1 MSTLRSVVPLAVL
14 VAAVA
19 CSRGEGKASGPRAVP
34 IRATAAVEK
43 DMPVEIRAVGK
54 IVSSQSVAIRP
65 QVSGTLV
72 ATHFTE
78 GQAVKKGDLLVEI
91 DRRPFEAALAEAK
104 ARLAQDEARSQNARE
119 DAARYAGLVDKEFVT
134 RQQHDAA
141 KANAAAFEAQV
152 AADRAAVD
160 RARLNLAYATIRA
173 PISGR
178 TGKLLVHAGN
188 VVQAGAPEPLLTLEQ
203 VKPVFAEFAL
213 PERHLAALRAR
224 RATPP
229 PVRLTT
235 SGGVKGIVGELAFV
249 DNSVDPATGT
259 IIVKARVANDDE
271 ALWPGQS
278 VDVFLRVA
286 ERARAVVVPASA
298 VPTGQQGDYVYVIT
312 AEKKAQLRLVQVE
325 QAGAKEVVIG
335 KGVSP
340 GELVVTEG
348 HLKLR
353 PDMPVEILP
362 DGAPSR

>member
-1 MSTLRSVVPLAVL
+1 MRPTAPLPLAVL
-14 VAAVA
+14 VAAAVA
-19 CSRGEGKASGPRAVP
+19 CSRGEGKAIGPRPVP

-43 DMPVEIRAVGK
+43 DVPIELRAVGR

-72 ATHFTE
+72 AAHFTE
-78 GQAVKKGDLLVEI
+78 GQAVRKGDLLVEI
-91 DRRPFEAALAEAK
+91 DRRPFEAALSEAR
-104 ARLAQDEARSQNARE
+104 ARLAQDEARALNARQ
-119 DAARYAGLVDKEFVT
+119 DAERYAGLIDREFVS
-134 RQQHDAA
+134 RQQNDAA
-141 KANAAAFEAQV
+141 KANAAAAEAQV
-152 AADRAAVD
+152 AADKAAIE
-160 RARLNLAYATIRA
+160 RARLNLDYATIRA

-178 TGKLLVHAGN
+178 TGKLLVHVGN
-188 VVQAGAPEPLLTLEQ
+188 LVSAGAPEPLLTLEQ

-224 RATPP
+224 RDAPP
-229 PVRLTT
+229 TVRLTT
-235 SGGVKGIVGELAFV
+235 AGGGKEAVGELAFV
-249 DNSVDPATGT
+249 DNAVDAATGT
-259 IIVKARVANDDE
+259 IVVKARIANDDE

-286 ERARAVVVPASA
+286 DRARAVVVPASA
-298 VPTGQQGDYVYVIT
+298 VPTGQQGDYVYVVT

-325 QAGAKEVVIG
+325 QAGAQEVVIG

-353 PDMPVEILP
+353 PDMPVEVLP
-362 DGAPSR
+362 PEAPPR